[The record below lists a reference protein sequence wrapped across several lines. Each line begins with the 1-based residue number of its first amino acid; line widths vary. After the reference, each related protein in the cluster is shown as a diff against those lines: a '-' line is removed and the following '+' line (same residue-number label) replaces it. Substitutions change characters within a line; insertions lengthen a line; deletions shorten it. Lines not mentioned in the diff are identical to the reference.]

1 MRRGGTT
8 KKNHHKRS
16 GEIVMSLFLV
26 AAACSMFPAILSVD
40 AWMVGHPHPIVST
53 WSRTRTSTSSS
64 STLLEAQRKN
74 KGSLGSLA
82 KEGLIDKSSASKPR
96 PRRQTT
102 TTSTKKSGTSKA
114 SGARATA
121 AADGSDAAII
131 SPALAEWMKS
141 QEESTTGNISGGAE
155 VAAAA
160 ASQVSP
166 MSASSSSAVTFE
178 AFGEEDDVADYL
190 SSSSNKNKKKGKDS
204 NVRRVKQSQ
213 RNQQEEERQAQMD
226 VAVTALE
233 EALDG
238 TKKNNLDE
246 ILNAV
251 QGLLALPSSPA
262 AKDNPRLLLGGKRR
276 YNYRLAW
283 AGSDD
288 AICHVGT
295 GLHKVPLA
303 RLQEVFWSCLGKNRV
318 ELLEVIRILGP
329 FPNVRNTLQGNVKLL
344 KSSNNNNNKSAL
356 DDDASVTTMNIVMD
370 SMVDGTGKEIMA
382 GKEENVR
389 RVNLELY
396 FADERA
402 MVAVVPPEDGSR
414 RANPLENKGFNV
426 LVFLQEED
434 LDEKLDSLRVS

>member
-8 KKNHHKRS
+8 KKNHQKRS
-16 GEIVMSLFLV
+16 GEIMSLFLV
-26 AAACSMFPAILSVD
+26 AAACWMFPAILSVD

-53 WSRTRTSTSSS
+53 CSRTRTSTSSS

-102 TTSTKKSGTSKA
+102 TSTKKSGTSKA
-114 SGARATA
+114 SGARAT

-141 QEESTTGNISGGAE
+141 QEESTGNISGGAE
-155 VAAAA
+155 VAAAAAA

-166 MSASSSSAVTFE
+166 MSASSSSATTFE

-190 SSSSNKNKKKGKDS
+190 SFSSNKNKKKGKDS

-251 QGLLALPSSPA
+251 QELLALPSSPS

-303 RLQEVFWSCLGKNRV
+303 RLQEVFWSCMGKNRV

-389 RVNLELY
+389 RVDLELY

-414 RANPLENKGFNV
+414 RADPLENKGFNV